1 MSATGAELGYGM
13 LLKMLTSTGP
23 DVYTTL
29 GKQRDVLPA
38 DGFSVDMVDATH
50 NESDNATEEVI
61 PGIVRTK
68 DITLSIEYNM
78 NSATVQLIQA
88 AKRVLKT
95 FRTVHPTGKYI
106 QWQGYIND
114 FEVEA
119 PTEEKQVATLSI
131 KRSGIATAYAV
142 AAPSNSVLPA
152 ISGVLSVG
160 SVLTAYE
167 GVWANEPTAFTYQW
181 ENAGTPIGGATSKTY
196 TVQAGDAGDLIT
208 VVVTATNAHSS
219 VTAESA
225 GVEIGA

>member
-61 PGIVRTK
+61 PGLVRTK
-68 DITLSIEYNM
+68 SITLSIEYNL

-95 FRTVHPTGKYI
+95 FRVVHPTGKYL
-106 QWQGYIND
+106 QFTGYIED
-114 FEVEA
+114 FEAEA
-119 PTEEKQVATLSI
+119 PTEDKQMATLSI
-131 KRSGIATAYAV
+131 KRSGPATAYAA
-142 AAPSNSVLPA
+142 AAPSNTVKPA
-152 ISGVLSVG
+152 ISGVATVG
-160 SVLTAYE
+160 EVLTAYE
-167 GVWANEPTAFTYQW
+167 GVWANEPTSYTYVW
-181 ENAGTPIGGATSKTY
+181 ENGGTPIVGATSRTY
-196 TVQAGDAGDLIT
+196 TLVSGDSGDDIT
-208 VVVTATNAHSS
+208 VVVTAINSHSS

-225 GVEIGA
+225 AVTVA